1 MDKYEALKGCILDF
15 KQHLEEVIEKAENTR
30 YAGYRDAIR
39 TTRFKL
45 GVVDYFIKKIEE
57 FEANE

>member
-1 MDKYEALKGCILDF
+1 MDKYEALKGCILDY
-15 KQHLEEVIEKAENTR
+15 KQHLEEVIDKAEKMH
-30 YAGYRDAIR
+30 YPGYRESIR

-57 FEANE
+57 FESNE